1 VTAYVDNHVTSPSI
15 ARWALLLGGIG
26 FAAGFFGPMVLAP
39 DANQGP
45 MLGIFLT
52 GPGGALAGA
61 LLGVGVRIL
70 RLPSTLQR
78 RVLYWVCG
86 AYGVVILLFLARA

>member
-1 VTAYVDNHVTSPSI
+1 
-15 ARWALLLGGIG
+15 
-26 FAAGFFGPMVLAP
+26 MVLAP

-61 LLGVGVRIL
+61 LLGIGVRIL